1 MFSYAI
7 GPRKLSANEQFFLGA
22 QTVVSLLQTTQIIS
36 HVCFMLP
43 CCLRQ
48 LKSSQTRLNRRRTLL
63 SIFIIIYFLSIF
75 FITHKCVSCLR
86 ACLGARLLPQ
96 SYQYPHS
103 EHRFPAPSSKTSA
116 WSLISTQTFR
126 RVLTASVDSCAEIK
140 SASPVG
146 VLWPLESV
154 TVTALTSRSLGCDG
168 TRLSRSS
175 SLRCDGRGCAT
186 DDLTSRSEARV
197 VARRNRSSST

>member
-7 GPRKLSANEQFFLGA
+7 GPRKLSANEQGFFLGA

-36 HVCFMLP
+36 DVCFMLP

-48 LKSSQTRLNRRRTLL
+48 LKSSQNRSNRRGTLL
-63 SIFIIIYFLSIF
+63 FSFFFL
-75 FITHKCVSCLR
+75 TRGGCVSCLR

-96 SYQYPHS
+96 FYQNSHS

-116 WSLISTQTFR
+116 GSLISTQTFR
-126 RVLTASVDSCAEIK
+126 RVLTASVDSFAEIK
-140 SASPVG
+140 SVSPVG

-154 TVTALTSRSLGCDG
+154 TVTALTSRSLGC
-168 TRLSRSS
+168 
-175 SLRCDGRGCAT
+175 
-186 DDLTSRSEARV
+186 
-197 VARRNRSSST
+197 